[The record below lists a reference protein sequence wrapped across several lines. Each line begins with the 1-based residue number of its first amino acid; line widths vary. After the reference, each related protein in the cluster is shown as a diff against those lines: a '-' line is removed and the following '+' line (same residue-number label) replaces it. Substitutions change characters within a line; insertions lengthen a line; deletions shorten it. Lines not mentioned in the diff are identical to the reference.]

1 MGTITEPAWKVLQHA
16 FTGMELKVQKNH
28 VYISV
33 KVLSLWEKVYIK

>member
-28 VYISV
+28 VYM
-33 KVLSLWEKVYIK
+33 YIYQ